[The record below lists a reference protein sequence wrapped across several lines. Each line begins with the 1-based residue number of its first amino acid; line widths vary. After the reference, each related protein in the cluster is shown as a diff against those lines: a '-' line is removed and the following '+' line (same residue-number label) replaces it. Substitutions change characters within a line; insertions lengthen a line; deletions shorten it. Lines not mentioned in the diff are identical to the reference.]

1 MSPDQVGTASKGSAK
16 KPAKA
21 DTYDNA
27 NIRHLLSAP
36 AAIGKIKGTAKF
48 NFSKDSKLDTVKLDF
63 PRTGDCQAVRK
74 ALTAEH
80 GKPEGKD
87 EKTGS
92 SNYVWANTKQGNRI
106 VLSSYPKVW
115 CFAQVSAPGYRPKE
129 DNEKSGSKAVDAIM
143 GDFHANQRS
152 EIKDFC
158 AGQWPTDFVMQ
169 KHCID
174 ENNVARNKAQKF
186 DTMKSKDNTVIWA
199 QCSMQWKDKADR
211 TDWVMMSHCL
221 DEQSAA
227 LKAIRN

>member
-1 MSPDQVGTASKGSAK
+1 MSPDQVVTASKGGAT
-16 KPAKA
+16 KPSKA
-21 DTYDNA
+21 DRYDNP

-36 AAIGKIKGTAKF
+36 ISLFKIKGTAKF
-48 NFSKDSKLDTVKLDF
+48 NFSEEDKLDTVKLAF
-63 PRTGDCQAVRK
+63 PDKSCGAIRNGLTG
-74 ALTAEH
+74 LH
-80 GKPEGKD
+80 GKPDGEPA
-87 EKTGS
+87 KTGS
-92 SNYVWANTKQGNRI
+92 SYFVWPTTAKGNRI
-106 VLSSYPKVW
+106 VLSTYPGIW
-115 CFAQVSAPGYRPKE
+115 CEAQFSAPGYRPKPQTE
-129 DNEKSGSKAVDAIM
+129 KVAKNVVDNLM

-186 DTMKSKDNTVIWA
+186 DTMQSKDHTVIWA